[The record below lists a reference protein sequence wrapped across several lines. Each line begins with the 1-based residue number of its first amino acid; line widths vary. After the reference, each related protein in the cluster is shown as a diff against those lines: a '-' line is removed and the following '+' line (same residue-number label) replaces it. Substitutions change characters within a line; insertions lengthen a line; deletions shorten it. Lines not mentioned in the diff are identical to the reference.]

1 MAENR
6 ELPEQDTEITLKEAQ
21 GWVASWKKTVGDDL
35 GKKKVDSFLIPK
47 VNLEKVLAQGIDA
60 ARAYIGIN
68 KEGLQTLMIVGTRK
82 NDKGIYVD
90 MLPGYG
96 PEGTIQGKDGGTFV
110 GGEIYDFTEPSPP
123 NTADPKSPM
132 NQ

>member
-6 ELPEQDTEITLKEAQ
+6 ELPEQDTEITLLKAQ
-21 GWVASWKKTVGDDL
+21 GWVANWKKTNGEDL

-68 KEGLQTLMIVGTRK
+68 NEGLQTLMIVGTRK
-82 NDKGIYVD
+82 ENGIYVD

-96 PEGTIQGKDGGTFV
+96 PKATNEGKDGGDV
-110 GGEIYDFTEPSPP
+110 GGGEIYDFTEPSPP
-123 NTADPKSPM
+123 GTGDPASPM

>member
-6 ELPEQDTEITLKEAQ
+6 ELRNKDTEITLVTAQ
-21 GWVASWKKTVGDDL
+21 GWVANWKKTVGEDL
-35 GKKKVDSFLIPK
+35 GKKKVDSFLIPA
-47 VNLEKVLAQGIDA
+47 VNLEKVLAQNIDA

-68 KEGLQTLMIVGTRK
+68 NEGLQTLMIVGTRK

-90 MLPGYG
+90 MLPDYG
-96 PEGTIQGKDGGTFV
+96 PQATGEGKDGGDFI
-110 GGEIYDFTEPSPP
+110 GGEIYDFSEPSPP
-123 NTADPKSPM
+123 AVADPKSPM